1 MVFQLYGTSYSNNLM
16 KADLLN
22 KQFSSVFT
30 TNNLSSL
37 PELGPAPYPDISQ
50 IEISTDG
57 NLITSSRAR
66 FF

>member
-1 MVFQLYGTSYSNNLM
+1 M